1 MSFLPLH
8 FPPDNK
14 APQTSGLKKNT
25 RILSQKE
32 EVKKSLLFA
41 SNGSESAKHPD
52 GAGKWKFQPTRFH
65 QTGHIGEQI
74 CTILSPKPQI
84 VLRDILK
91 ST

>member
-32 EVKKSLLFA
+32 EVKKSLLFV

-52 GAGKWKFQPTRFH
+52 GAGK
-65 QTGHIGEQI
+65 
-74 CTILSPKPQI
+74 
-84 VLRDILK
+84 
-91 ST
+91 